1 MQRRRF
7 SNKEIHNV
15 RAVFALV
22 NEFMP
27 EFGFEMRVDGHV
39 LHMGDE
45 KAGGFFRVAT
55 KDYGIEMCPIYVMNE
70 GKKESGCWLTVRDY
84 VNKTEIDSRHISCR
98 VWPLEVIFAR
108 AVASVAMLT
117 VARQKHMEIPEGSME
132 ESADKILAELKIRIL
147 SELKSIMASRP
158 CPKGSMVHVS

>member
-22 NEFMP
+22 TEFMP
-27 EFGFEMRVDGHV
+27 EFGFEMCVDGHV

-55 KDYGIEMCPIYVMNE
+55 KDYGIELCPIYVLNK
-70 GKKESGCWLTVRDY
+70 GKKEPGCWLTVRDY

-108 AVASVAMLT
+108 AVASVVMLT

-132 ESADKILAELKIRIL
+132 ESADKIL

-158 CPKGSMVHVS
+158 CPKGPIVHVS